1 MGDAASAAQPP
12 PAASPAFSYLAV
24 FGNCPLIAAVLAFAI
39 AQSIKVFTTWY
50 KENRWDAK
58 QLVGSGGM
66 PSSHSATVTA
76 LAVAVG
82 LQEGLSSSR
91 LATAAIFASV
101 VMYDA
106 FGVRLHA
113 GRQAEVLNQI
123 VYELPSEHPLAETRP
138 LRELI
143 GHTPPQVFAG
153 AVLGFAVAT
162 FTGMMA
168 GLGNSG

>member
-1 MGDAASAAQPP
+1 MGDASGVLR
-12 PAASPAFSYLAV
+12 PAVATATADPSSLSYLAML
-24 FGNCPLIAAVLAFAI
+24 GNCPLIAAVLAGAI
-39 AQSIKVFTTWY
+39 AQFFKVFTTWY

-82 LQEGLSSSR
+82 LQEGFGSS
-91 LATAAIFASV
+91 LFATAAIFASV

-106 FGVRLHA
+106 SGVRLHA
-113 GRQAEVLNQI
+113 GKQAEVLNQI

-138 LRELI
+138 LRELL
-143 GHTPPQVFAG
+143 GHTPSQV
-153 AVLGFAVAT
+153 
-162 FTGMMA
+162 
-168 GLGNSG
+168 